1 MYHEPSEG
9 KKSESRKD
17 YVASSLLISLTLII
31 IVLLEMFDPK
41 MGSSTMFSLERRD
54 PLPLIALT
62 ALWPNS
68 RELRQGRVR
77 FVILLVAGVILM
89 IIGFMLLPLIR
100 MNSTSPPTV
109 EEYTLLV
116 VLSLVLIIAGVFV
129 MVLGGYY
136 DRAESKW
143 YYYFAHPLFAI
154 LLFAGAILTFMG
166 LVFLLLIHMKSTSP
180 QTMEELTPLVVLAL
194 ILIIAG
200 IFAMALGAYIHHAE
214 SRRGPYISPESPRKK

>member
-41 MGSSTMFSLERRD
+41 MGSSTMFSLERCA

-62 ALWPNS
+62 ALRSNN
-68 RELRQGRVR
+68 RELHQGRVR

-89 IIGFMLLPLIR
+89 FIGFMLLPLRVPLIP
-100 MNSTSPPTV
+100 MNGTSPQTRA
-109 EEYTLLV
+109 
-116 VLSLVLIIAGVFV
+116 VLALILIIGGIFV
-129 MVLGGYY
+129 MLLGFYC